1 MSAQLLYKPL
11 QVFFCSDEVWSIKK
25 SGVILAGVVI
35 PQFSSFHVSQNKT
48 KRQVDLKG
56 CGLLS
61 KDPAYHLWKGGR
73 CHIMQGKIIP
83 VLDTIAGHLLCTDGI
98 PVS

>member
-1 MSAQLLYKPL
+1 
-11 QVFFCSDEVWSIKK
+11 VWNIKK
-25 SGVILAGVVI
+25 SGVILAGVVV
-35 PQFSSFHVSQNKT
+35 PQFSSFDISQNKT

-56 CGLLS
+56 CDLLS
-61 KDPAYHLWKGGR
+61 KDPAYHLWKSGR

>member
-1 MSAQLLYKPL
+1 M
-11 QVFFCSDEVWSIKK
+11 
-25 SGVILAGVVI
+25 
-35 PQFSSFHVSQNKT
+35 NKN
-48 KRQVDLKG
+48 KRQVDFDG

-61 KDPAYHLWKGGR
+61 KDPAYYLWKSGR

-83 VLDTIAGHLLCTDGI
+83 VLDTIAGRFLCTDGI